1 MGKDME
7 RPSRGDMMTERLL
20 PTTAS
25 GSDDKQLRWL
35 REASVTPM
43 GSTTAS
49 SSNGSAPTAAS
60 VPSQQGE
67 LQLAAVLI
75 ALSSF
80 LWGYG
85 VAVLNVCIVPD
96 AIGSLLAEINLS
108 TSEQETATALVVVGA
123 LVSALTTGGI
133 GERIGQK
140 KTILANNVFYIVGG
154 IVCALAMSKKAIFV
168 GRFCI
173 GYAWMV
179 RLCLCR
185 DRFGVVSHLHTLTL
199 QNRLGHRH
207 EHGTDP
213 TE

>member
-1 MGKDME
+1 ME
-7 RPSRGDMMTERLL
+7 TSRDMMTERLL
-20 PTTAS
+20 PATA
-25 GSDDKQLRWL
+25 SDDKQLQWL
-35 REASVTPM
+35 REASVAPM
-43 GSTTAS
+43 SSTTNTTNIS
-49 SSNGSAPTAAS
+49 RDSAPADAS
-60 VPSQQGE
+60 VPTQQGK

-140 KTILANNVFYIVGG
+140 KTILANNAFYIVGG
-154 IVCALAMSKKAIFV
+154 IVCALATSKKAIFA

-173 GYAWMV
+173 GYVDA
-179 RLCLCR
+179 
-185 DRFGVVSHLHTLTL
+185 VVNRVIIELVWLLT
-199 QNRLGHRH
+199 
-207 EHGTDP
+207 
-213 TE
+213 

>member
-1 MGKDME
+1 ME
-7 RPSRGDMMTERLL
+7 ASRDTMTERLL
-20 PTTAS
+20 PATA
-25 GSDDKQLRWL
+25 SDDKQLQWL

-43 GSTTAS
+43 GSAS
-49 SSNGSAPTAAS
+49 IPNNTNTSSGSALANVG
-60 VPSQQGE
+60 VPSQQGK
-67 LQLAAVLI
+67 LQLAAILI
-75 ALSSF
+75 ALASF

-96 AIGSLLAEINLS
+96 AVGSLLAEINLS

-154 IVCALAMSKKAIFV
+154 IVCALATSKKAIFI

-173 GYAWMV
+173 GCV
-179 RLCLCR
+179 
-185 DRFGVVSHLHTLTL
+185 DVVVNHVVIELVWLLT
-199 QNRLGHRH
+199 
-207 EHGTDP
+207 
-213 TE
+213 

>member
-1 MGKDME
+1 ME
-7 RPSRGDMMTERLL
+7 RPASREMMTERLL
-20 PTTAS
+20 PATAPS
-25 GSDDKQLRWL
+25 ASDDKQLRWL

-43 GSTTAS
+43 D
-49 SSNGSAPTAAS
+49 SSNNDNSASTGAPS
-60 VPSQQGE
+60 VPSQQGK

-75 ALSSF
+75 SLSSF

-96 AIGSLLAEINLS
+96 AVGSLLAEINLS

-123 LVSALTTGGI
+123 LVSALTTGSI

-154 IVCALAMSKKAIFV
+154 IVCALATSKKAIFA

-173 GYAWMV
+173 GYVGALMKMNWCM
-179 RLCLCR
+179 R
-185 DRFGVVSHLHTLTL
+185 G
-199 QNRLGHRH
+199 
-207 EHGTDP
+207 
-213 TE
+213 